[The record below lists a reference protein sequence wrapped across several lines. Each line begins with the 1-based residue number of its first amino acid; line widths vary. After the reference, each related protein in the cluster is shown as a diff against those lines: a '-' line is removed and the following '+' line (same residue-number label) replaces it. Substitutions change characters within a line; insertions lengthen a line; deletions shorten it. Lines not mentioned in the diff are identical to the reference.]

1 MARGVRLRAVPLLAR
16 ATGLLGQVPT
26 DGWRRV
32 ELDGDVAGDLWSPR
46 RPSGP
51 PVLLAV
57 GVTPDGPADPR
68 VRRLAGAFARAG
80 RTVFVPQLALA
91 DRELTEV
98 DVDRL
103 VAALGALDDGRG
115 VIAVGFSFGGSYSLI
130 AAADPRAGDH
140 VRAVASF
147 GAYAELLGY
156 LSAMRSRLRDEDAVA
171 ELADGLGL
179 ENDERDRVVAVLA
192 GRAELE
198 DLPERL
204 IRLAER
210 LSPVSYAGQVDA
222 PVVLL
227 HATGDETVP
236 DREVWLL
243 ADAFPHA
250 RVHTVEQFTHV
261 DLRAHPG
268 QVVELLRDL
277 RTVWRFAAAVLG
289 A

>member
-1 MARGVRLRAVPLLAR
+1 MAPDARLRAVPLLAR
-16 ATGLLGQVPT
+16 ATGLLGEVPT
-26 DGWRRV
+26 EGWRRV
-32 ELDGDVAGDLWSPR
+32 ELGEGVGGDLWSPR
-46 RPSGP
+46 RRSGP

-80 RTVFVPQLALA
+80 RTVFVPELALA
-91 DRELTEV
+91 DRRLTEI

-103 VAALGALDDGRG
+103 VAALRALDTGRG
-115 VIAVGFSFGGSYSLI
+115 VVAVGFSFGGSYSLI
-130 AAADPRAGDH
+130 AAADARAARH

-156 LSAMRSRLRDEDAVA
+156 LSAMRSRLRDAEGVA

-179 ENDERDRVVAVLA
+179 DDAERDRVVAVLS
-192 GRAELE
+192 GRAEVE
-198 DLPERL
+198 ELPDRL
-204 IRLAER
+204 IGLAER
-210 LSPVSYAGQVDA
+210 LSPVSYAGEVEV

-227 HATGDETVP
+227 HAKGDETVP
-236 DREVWLL
+236 DRELWLL

-250 RVHTVEQFTHV
+250 RVHTVELFTHV
-261 DLRAHPG
+261 DLRANPG

-277 RTVWRFAAAVLG
+277 RTVWRFAVAVLQ